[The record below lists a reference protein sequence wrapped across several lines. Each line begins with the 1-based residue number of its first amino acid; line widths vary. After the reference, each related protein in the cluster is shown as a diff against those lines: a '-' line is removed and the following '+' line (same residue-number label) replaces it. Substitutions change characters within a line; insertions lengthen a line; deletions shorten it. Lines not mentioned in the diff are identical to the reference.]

1 MSDYLRIRNG
11 EIPLGFRVTMTEG
24 PDYHKFEQV
33 QMAAPGL
40 YYPKFEQFQDASTIQ
55 MAAPG
60 LYDFGNARWRSTS
73 VLADLSF
80 ISIRVKVQDNR
91 VCLQFVHLDEG
102 NWTALGEEMIC
113 ALDTPVQ
120 CKFKV
125 EAIWEEP

>member
-24 PDYHKFEQV
+24 PYR
-33 QMAAPGL
+33 
-40 YYPKFEQFQDASTIQ
+40 PKFEQFQDASTIQ

-60 LYDFGNARWRSTS
+60 LYDFGNARWRAVTMSA
-73 VLADLSF
+73 VLDF

-102 NWTALGEEMIC
+102 NWITLGEEMIC
-113 ALDTPVQ
+113 ALGTPVQ

-125 EAIWEEP
+125 EAVWEEP